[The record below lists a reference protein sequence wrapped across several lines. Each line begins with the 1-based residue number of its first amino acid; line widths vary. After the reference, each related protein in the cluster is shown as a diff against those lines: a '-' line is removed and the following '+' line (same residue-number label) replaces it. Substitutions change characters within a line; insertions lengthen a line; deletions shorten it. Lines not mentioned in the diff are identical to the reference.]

1 MLNRVLRITIVVVL
15 LLPDLYLQNIYCL
28 IFRITLITNFMATAF
43 SALLLQQSYQA
54 VSEFLF
60 LAVWAWHWRLLLSV
74 K

>member
-1 MLNRVLRITIVVVL
+1 MLNRVLRITIVVVFAVTGL
-15 LLPDLYLQNIYCL
+15 ILTEYLLPYISDYFDYKFYGNG
-28 IFRITLITNFMATAF
+28 F

-60 LAVWAWHWRLLLSV
+60 LAVWAWHWLLLLSV